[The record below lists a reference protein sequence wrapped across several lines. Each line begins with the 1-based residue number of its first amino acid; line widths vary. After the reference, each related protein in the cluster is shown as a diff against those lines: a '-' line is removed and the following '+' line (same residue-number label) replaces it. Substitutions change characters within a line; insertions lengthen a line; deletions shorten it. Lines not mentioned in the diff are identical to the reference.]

1 MANTSDGREPQA
13 RVERTLPRGI
23 ETCGLFTSYA
33 KFLTNER
40 SGPGGALELLGEAAG
55 QVPIAAGAKRATER

>member
-23 ETCGLFTSYA
+23 ETCGRFASYA

-40 SGPGGALELLGEAAG
+40 SGLAVLLSCEEKQQARC
-55 QVPIAAGAKRATER
+55 Q